1 MTKFINNLYAKDLK
15 AALVSL
21 LLVLS
26 TPVAAGDDNL
36 CKPFEDAQIDKSLI
50 NTMLQAADDGH
61 LYRIK
66 QGSSRMGFCVNSPL
80 GVVEA
85 EFKNFKG
92 GLALKDTRQDGHAL
106 VTIEVDSLDTDS
118 FVIESMLKSESFF
131 DSEVYPEILFV
142 SSGMEWIGEKRA
154 VLKGDLTMHGVTKP
168 VAFYVDMLEAKDG
181 KGEEVLT
188 VKATTTIQRSEFG
201 MYTLSPV
208 VDDRVSLC
216 MSIDAER
223 YQDKTPVV
231 ATVEE

>member
-1 MTKFINNLYAKDLK
+1 MIMFINNLFVKNLK
-15 AALVSL
+15 AVLASL

-50 NTMLQAADDGH
+50 SRMLQAADDGH

-92 GLALKDTRQDGHAL
+92 GLALNDTREDGHAL

-118 FVIESMLKSESFF
+118 FVIENMLKSESFF
-131 DSEVYPEILFV
+131 NSEVYPQILFV

-154 VLKGDLTMHGVTKP
+154 VLKGDLTMHGVTKA

-181 KGEEVLT
+181 KGEDMLT

-223 YQDKTPVV
+223 YQSQSPVV
-231 ATVEE
+231 ASVEE

>member
-1 MTKFINNLYAKDLK
+1 MAKFINNLFAKELK
-15 AALVSL
+15 AVLVSL
-21 LLVLS
+21 LLVIS
-26 TPVAAGDDNL
+26 APVIADDINL
-36 CKPFEDAQIDKSLI
+36 CKPFEDAEVDESLI
-50 NTMLQAADDGH
+50 SRMLQAADDGH

-85 EFKNFKG
+85 EFKNFSG
-92 GLALKDTRQDGHAL
+92 GLALKDTKEDGHAL

-168 VAFYVDMLEAKDG
+168 VAFYVDLLEAKDG

-188 VKATTTIQRSEFG
+188 IKATTTIQRSEFG

-223 YQDKTPVV
+223 YQSQEPVV
-231 ATVEE
+231 AIAEE

>member
-1 MTKFINNLYAKDLK
+1 MAKFFNNLFTKELK
-15 AALVSL
+15 AVLVSL

-26 TPVAAGDDNL
+26 TPVAAGEDNL

-50 NTMLQAADDGH
+50 SRMLQAADDGH

-85 EFKNFKG
+85 EFKNFSG
-92 GLALKDTRQDGHAL
+92 GLALNDTREGGHAL

-118 FVIESMLKSESFF
+118 FIIENMLKSESFF

-154 VLKGDLTMHGVTKP
+154 VLKGDLTMHGVTKA
-168 VAFYVDMLEAKDG
+168 VAFYVDMFGAKDG
-181 KGEEVLT
+181 KGEDILT

-223 YQDKTPVV
+223 YQSQAPVV
-231 ATVEE
+231 ASVEE

>member
-1 MTKFINNLYAKDLK
+1 MAKIMNNLITKDIK
-15 AALVSL
+15 AVLASL

-26 TPVAAGDDNL
+26 TPVVAGDDNL

-50 NTMLQAADDGH
+50 NRMLQAADDGH

-92 GLALKDTRQDGHAL
+92 GLALADSREDGHAL

-142 SSGMEWIGEKRA
+142 SSGMEWIDEKRA
-154 VLKGDLTMHGVTKP
+154 VLKGDLTMHGVTKA
-168 VAFYVDMLEAKDG
+168 VAFYVDLLEAKDG
-181 KGEEVLT
+181 KGEEMLT

-223 YQDKTPVV
+223 YQDQTPVV

>member
-1 MTKFINNLYAKDLK
+1 MDKFIKNLFTKNLK
-15 AALVSL
+15 AVLASL
-21 LLVLS
+21 LLGLS
-26 TPVAAGDDNL
+26 MPVVAGDDNL
-36 CKPFEDAQIDKSLI
+36 CSPFEDAQIDKSLI
-50 NTMLQAADDGH
+50 SRMLQAAEDGH

-92 GLALKDTRQDGHAL
+92 GLALKDSQQDGQAL
-106 VTIEVDSLDTDS
+106 VTIEVDSLETDS
-118 FVIESMLKSESFF
+118 FVIEAMLKSESFF

-154 VLKGDLTMHGVTKP
+154 VLKGDLTMHGVTKS
-168 VAFYVDMLEAKDG
+168 VAFYVDMFETKDG
-181 KGEEVLT
+181 EEDILT

-223 YQDKTPVV
+223 YKANTPVV
-231 ATVEE
+231 ASSD

>member
-1 MTKFINNLYAKDLK
+1 MAKFINNLYAKDLK
-15 AALVSL
+15 VALVSL
-21 LLVLS
+21 LLILS
-26 TPVAAGDDNL
+26 TPAAAGDDNL

-106 VTIEVDSLDTDS
+106 VTIEVDSLDTNS
-118 FVIESMLKSESFF
+118 FVIENMLKSESFF
-131 DSEVYPEILFV
+131 DSEEYPEILFV

-168 VAFYVDMLEAKDG
+168 VAFYVDLLEAKDG
-181 KGEEVLT
+181 QGEEMLT

-223 YQDKTPVV
+223 YQNQEPVV
-231 ATVEE
+231 ASVEE

>member
-168 VAFYVDMLEAKDG
+168 VAFYVDLLEAKDG
-181 KGEEVLT
+181 KGEEMLT

-223 YQDKTPVV
+223 YQNQEPVV
-231 ATVEE
+231 ASVEE

>member
-1 MTKFINNLYAKDLK
+1 MAKFINNLYAKDLK

-92 GLALKDTRQDGHAL
+92 GLALKDTREDGHAL

-118 FVIESMLKSESFF
+118 FVIENMLKSESFF

-154 VLKGDLTMHGVTKP
+154 VLKGELTMHGVTKP
-168 VAFYVDMLEAKDG
+168 VAFYVDLLEAKDG
-181 KGEEVLT
+181 KDENMLT

-223 YQDKTPVV
+223 YQNQEPVV
-231 ATVEE
+231 ASVEE

>member
-1 MTKFINNLYAKDLK
+1 MAKFINNLYAKDLK
-15 AALVSL
+15 VALVSL

-26 TPVAAGDDNL
+26 TPAAAGDDNL

-118 FVIESMLKSESFF
+118 FVIENMLKSESFF
-131 DSEVYPEILFV
+131 DSEEYPEILFV

-168 VAFYVDMLEAKDG
+168 VAFYVDLLEAKDG
-181 KGEEVLT
+181 KGEEMLT

-223 YQDKTPVV
+223 YQNQEPVV
-231 ATVEE
+231 ASVEE

>member
-1 MTKFINNLYAKDLK
+1 MIMYINNLFVKYLK
-15 AALVSL
+15 AVLASL
-21 LLVLS
+21 MLVLS
-26 TPVAAGDDNL
+26 MPVAADDVNL
-36 CKPFEDAQIDKSLI
+36 CKPFEAAQVDKNLI
-50 NTMLQAADDGH
+50 SRMLQAADDGH

-85 EFKNFKG
+85 EFKNFSG
-92 GLALKDTRQDGHAL
+92 GLALKDTGEDGHAL
-106 VTIEVDSLDTDS
+106 VTIEVDSLDTNS

-142 SSGMEWIGEKRA
+142 SSGMEWISEKRA
-154 VLKGDLTMHGVTKP
+154 VLKGDLTMHGVTKA
-168 VAFYVDMLEAKDG
+168 VAFYVDMFEAKDG
-181 KGEEVLT
+181 AGEDILT

-223 YQDKTPVV
+223 YQAKTPVV
-231 ATVEE
+231 ASSD

>member
-1 MTKFINNLYAKDLK
+1 MDKFINNLLPKYLK
-15 AALVSL
+15 SVLASM

-26 TPVAAGDDNL
+26 TPVVAVDDNI
-36 CKPFEDAQIDKSLI
+36 CQPFEDAQVDKSLI
-50 NTMLQAADDGH
+50 SQMLRAADDGY

-85 EFKNFKG
+85 EFKNFSG
-92 GLALKDTRQDGHAL
+92 GLALKDTGEDGHAL

-142 SSGMEWIGEKRA
+142 SSGIEWIGQKRA
-154 VLKGDLTMHGVTKP
+154 VLKGNLTMHGVTKE
-168 VAFYVDMLEAKDG
+168 VAFYVDMFEAKNG
-181 KGEEVLT
+181 GGEDVLT

-223 YQDKTPVV
+223 YQANEPVV
-231 ATVEE
+231 ASSD